1 MGLKTYKTV
10 PVSAPIW
17 LENALGAVIKACQ
30 FEAPP
35 PVDLCQTGVW
45 RGWCQT
51 LNEVPDGR
59 VAMSSRA
66 QFWRKAEVAQVY
78 LHEAGHRLIPNSLH
92 GPAFFC
98 MNLCLLM
105 RADST
110 QLDEGAGASA
120 SFSSSPSLYDIS
132 DLPDELASEPDQGL
146 SRSIQWSVLT
156 ARELVQSHPQM
167 SAEGLA
173 SEVIRRFDKW
183 LIEVATEPKKRA
195 QHLQN
200 VARQREVLASLKEQI
215 WTMKLVIFGLG
226 LLVTALFFLGS
237 K

>member
-1 MGLKTYKTV
+1 MGLKTYKSV

-35 PVDLCQTGVW
+35 PVDLRPTGVW
-45 RGWCQT
+45 RGWCAGVA
-51 LNEVPDGR
+51 EAPDGR
-59 VAMSSRA
+59 IVVSSRA
-66 QFWRKAEVAQVY
+66 QFWRKNEVVQVY

-110 QLDEGAGASA
+110 QLNEGAGAS
-120 SFSSSPSLYDIS
+120 FESSASLYDLS
-132 DLPDELASEPDQGL
+132 DLPEELASEPDQGL
-146 SRSIQWSVLT
+146 ARSLQWSVLT

-173 SEVIRRFDKW
+173 SEVIRRFDEW
-183 LIEVATEPKKRA
+183 LIEVAAEPKKRA
-195 QHLQN
+195 QHLQKA
-200 VARQREVLASLKEQI
+200 ARQQEVLASLKEQI

>member
-1 MGLKTYKTV
+1 MNVKTYKTA
-10 PVSAPIW
+10 PISAPIW
-17 LENALGAVIKACQ
+17 LKTALEPVIQACK
-30 FEAPP
+30 FEAAP
-35 PVDLCQTGVW
+35 PVDLRPTGVW

-66 QFWRKAEVAQVY
+66 QFWRQNEVVQVY

-110 QLDEGAGASA
+110 QLDEGAGASFA
-120 SFSSSPSLYDIS
+120 SSASLYDLS
-132 DLPDELASEPDQGL
+132 DLPEELASEPDQGL
-146 SRSIQWSVLT
+146 ARSLQWSVLT
-156 ARELVQSHPQM
+156 ARELVQNHPQM
-167 SAEGLA
+167 SAESLA
-173 SEVIRRFDKW
+173 NELVQRFDKW

>member
-1 MGLKTYKTV
+1 MGLTTYKTV

-17 LENALGAVIKACQ
+17 LENALGPVIQACQ
-30 FEAPP
+30 FEHAPP
-35 PVDLCQTGVW
+35 VEIRPTGCW
-45 RGWCQT
+45 RGWCQI
-51 LNEVPDGR
+51 LSEVTDGR
-59 VAMSSRA
+59 VAISSRA
-66 QFWRKAEVAQVY
+66 QFWRKDELVQVF
-78 LHEAGHRLIPNSLH
+78 LHEAVHRSMPNNLH
-92 GPAFFC
+92 DPTFFC
-98 MNLCLLM
+98 MNLCLLL
-105 RADST
+105 RADSIG
-110 QLDEGAGASA
+110 LREGA
-120 SFSSSPSLYDIS
+120 SFSSSPSLYDIY
-132 DLPDELASEPDQGL
+132 DLPEELASEPDQGL
-146 SRSIQWSVLT
+146 ARSLRWSVLT
-156 ARELVQSHPQM
+156 ARELVHNHPQM

-173 SEVIRRFDKW
+173 SEVIRRFDEW